1 VGLEGR
7 QLKVSGVGS
16 AAVAVSH
23 LVKRYGAAT
32 IIDDLSFDVA
42 AGEFM
47 TLLGPSGCGKTTV
60 LRCIG
65 GFVAPDGGSIRIG
78 GEDMTGTPPH
88 RRDLGMVFQNHAL
101 FPHLSVADNV
111 GFGLRVRRVARSAIA
126 ERVARALDL
135 VRLGGLGDR
144 LPRQLSGGQQQRV
157 ALARALIYEP
167 RVLLLDEPLS
177 SLDAKLR
184 VAMRAEIRSLQQRL
198 GVTAIYV
205 THDQEEALSV
215 SDRVMVMHQGRIEQV
230 SSPWDIYNR
239 PRTRFVAS
247 FVGTANILPVVRD
260 DLAGTLRVAGAFTVP
275 CPPCSTGGQAPG
287 WVVARPETI
296 GAGPIDASDAGC
308 VAGTVRD
315 VTLLGPSLRLTVVVG
330 DAVEVL
336 VDLPQDGQS
345 PGFAAGDRIGLHF
358 DPRRLVGIPG

>member
-1 VGLEGR
+1 MP
-7 QLKVSGVGS
+7 SAIS

-32 IIDDLSFDVA
+32 VIDDMSFEVA
-42 AGEFM
+42 PGEFL

-65 GFVAPDGGSIRIG
+65 GFVTPDSGTVQIG
-78 GEDMTGTPPH
+78 DEDVTDTPAY
-88 RRDLGMVFQNHAL
+88 RRQLGMVFQNHAL
-101 FPHLSVADNV
+101 FPHMTVAENV
-111 GFGLRVRRVARSAIA
+111 GYGLRVRHVMRAAKA

-184 VAMRAEIRSLQQRL
+184 VEMRSEIRTLQQRL

-205 THDQEEALSV
+205 THDQEEALSI
-215 SDRVMVMHQGRIEQV
+215 SDRVMVMHQGRIEQA

-239 PRTRFVAS
+239 PSTTFVAS
-247 FVGTANILPVVRD
+247 FVGTANILP
-260 DLAGTLRVAGAFTVP
+260 AEPGANAATLRVAGEF
-275 CPPCSTGGQAPG
+275 S
-287 WVVARPETI
+287 VARPHCSA
-296 GAGPIDASDAGC
+296 GVAGPVWLVIRPEAIAIVDDGQ
-308 VAGTVRD
+308 VGDVTGMMQT
-315 VTLLGPSLRLTVVVG
+315 VTLLGPSIRITV
-330 DAVEVL
+330 AVRDQVL
-336 VDLPQDGQS
+336 LIDLPQDG
-345 PGFAAGDRIGLHF
+345 GARRFTAGERVGLRF
-358 DPRRLVGIPG
+358 DPNRLVLIPR